1 MQQQASS
8 HAVDDRP
15 ERHVLD
21 LFLLSRG
28 LFVFIILLW
37 LASQRARW
45 LSTPSPRTSVNL
57 HAAHRPSP
65 PSHPNAISVDRRIL
79 HHARHRHNRVPQ
91 CVLSDFS
98 LCHLAA
104 AVP

>member
-28 LFVFIILLW
+28 LFVFIILLVACQPAGAVA
-37 LASQRARW
+37 LD
-45 LSTPSPRTSVNL
+45 
-57 HAAHRPSP
+57 
-65 PSHPNAISVDRRIL
+65 AITEDI
-79 HHARHRHNRVPQ
+79 
-91 CVLSDFS
+91 C
-98 LCHLAA
+98 
-104 AVP
+104 